1 MMKFKKHLSADQEFQ
16 VMLRVLD
23 KFLWVGTVVM
33 LYGLYIL
40 FKPEESLYK
49 GFSFIVAGAMVL
61 LLFLII
67 IVKEYE
73 IIK

>member
-1 MMKFKKHLSADQEFQ
+1 MKKHLSPDQEFQ

-23 KFLWVGTVVM
+23 KFLWIGTVVM
-33 LYGLYIL
+33 VYGLYL
-40 FKPEESLYK
+40 LLSPQETLYK
-49 GFSFIVAGAMVL
+49 GFSFIVAGAIIL
-61 LLFLII
+61 LLFLVI